1 MDNYFGTRRV
11 SREELRHTQHGKLV
25 QVCAKYIASLKG
37 QDMEIAMEALTMYMS
52 IKVGDTSR
60 EQIVAAYK
68 QEVAAAIEAAAK

>member
-52 IKVGDTSR
+52 IKVGDTKR
-60 EQIVAAYK
+60 EDIVAAYEK
-68 QEVAAAIEAAAK
+68 AISEAMHP